1 MTGNIFSKQTTDLL
15 DLIKTHAKEVADLA
29 ARYDDALRVINNQAA
44 ELEYLRNE
52 QRRRVE

>member
-1 MTGNIFSKQTTDLL
+1 MSGNIFSKQTTDLL

>member
-15 DLIKTHAKEVADLA
+15 ELIKEHAKEVADLA